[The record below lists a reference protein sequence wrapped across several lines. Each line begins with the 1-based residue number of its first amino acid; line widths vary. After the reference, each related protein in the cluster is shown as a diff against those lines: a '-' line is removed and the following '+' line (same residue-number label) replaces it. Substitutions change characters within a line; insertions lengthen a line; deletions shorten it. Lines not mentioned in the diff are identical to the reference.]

1 MIPVKCR
8 HSAWSRL
15 VPAAIL
21 LFPMISTGNVAGY
34 QGSGAELYVHT
45 LKLDDGQGFS
55 LFGFHEDGSLILGI
69 SGSGLRGISGSGLRG
84 ISGSGLRGISGSG
97 LRGISGSGLRSI
109 IRLDEPLPIVAIGP
123 ISRIARDDNSIALLG
138 QNIVFDDQTV
148 TILTNDDG
156 PESLVAAGRNGLE
169 SLQDGDYVVVAG
181 ENMDSGESLGT
192 VVIQLSTTF
201 VNGSSPVY
209 LRTIVDSILPA
220 IGGASSGATNIDFSG
235 ALHDDALAQVP
246 NGSIV
251 EYFGYTSGSDS
262 TKLFATYGGDVSAE
276 QGISG
281 SGLRGI
287 SGSGLRG
294 ISGSGLRGISGSGLR
309 GISGSGLRGIS
320 GSGLRG
326 ISGSGLRGISGSG
339 LR

>member
-55 LFGFHEDGSLILGI
+55 LFGFHEDGSLIL
-69 SGSGLRGISGSGLRG
+69 G

-309 GISGSGLRGIS
+309 
-320 GSGLRG
+320 
-326 ISGSGLRGISGSG
+326 
-339 LR
+339 